1 MQECGLVAL
10 RLAGALL
17 LLCCQH
23 ASTHMQVCLSAR
35 FQVEHWGLHTQC
47 IWAWGAKCCQHRDWT
62 RTAAIVASQGGLG
75 CLWDCISFPALT

>member
-35 FQVEHWGLHTQC
+35 FQVEH
-47 IWAWGAKCCQHRDWT
+47 
-62 RTAAIVASQGGLG
+62 
-75 CLWDCISFPALT
+75 